1 MYDRIGEL
9 IARRRKELGM
19 NQAQLAASMNKMGF
33 SLSNQAVSKWE
44 NGSTLPNARQFLAL
58 CDALGVDDIRGVFS
72 GRGEGL
78 LSGLDREGRK
88 LVMDYAQLLRDSGRY
103 SQEPPLRSLPLYS
116 LAVSAGTGQ
125 FLDGEDYEMVEVGR
139 EVPDGANFG
148 VRVAGDSMEPQFHDG
163 QVIWVR
169 QQRSLMTGEIGIFLY
184 DGNAYLKQLVAH
196 EEALAAIAECLERT
210 AEVPPELAEIAQECK
225 LTMPLAR
232 RAMASLCE
240 QGRACRVTGDLFYDA
255 QVMDRMKAAVAD
267 LCSREEGAGMGELR
281 EAMGISRKRAVP
293 VLEMLDMEGFT
304 VRVDDRRFLK

>member
-1 MYDRIGEL
+1 M
-9 IARRRKELGM
+9 
-19 NQAQLAASMNKMGF
+19 QATLDE
-33 SLSNQAVSKWE
+33 AVSQGRILTL
-44 NGSTLPNARQFLAL
+44 GSSAKYFTTQDMQDEMLGILEGALKEFHEQHPAEPGMKKETLRQQCLPRLDADRFDCLVSLAL
-58 CDALGVDDIRGVFS
+58 SLGKVALS
-72 GRGEGL
+72 KGL
-78 LSGLDREGRK
+78 VGHAS
-88 LVMDYAQLLRDSGRY
+88 AQ
-103 SQEPPLRSLPLYS
+103 E
-116 LAVSAGTGQ
+116 AAG
-125 FLDGEDYEMVEVGR
+125 
-139 EVPDGANFG
+139 
-148 VRVAGDSMEPQFHDG
+148 
-163 QVIWVR
+163 
-169 QQRSLMTGEIGIFLY
+169 
-184 DGNAYLKQLVAH
+184 KAH